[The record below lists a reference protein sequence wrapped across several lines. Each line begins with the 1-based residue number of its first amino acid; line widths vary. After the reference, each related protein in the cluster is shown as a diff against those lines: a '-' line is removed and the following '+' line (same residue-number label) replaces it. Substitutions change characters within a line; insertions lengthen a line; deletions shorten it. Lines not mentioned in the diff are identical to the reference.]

1 MKKQLQLI
9 ILGIMLVLLARPLAM
24 AERGCAAIG
33 GEYFLILAPWMI
45 DELITSFKGIFS
57 EDQYELVGEE

>member
-1 MKKQLQLI
+1 M
-9 ILGIMLVLLARPLAM
+9 ARPLAI

-57 EDQYELVGEE
+57 KDQYELVGEE